1 MASRCESSHRFRS
14 MCRLAAR
21 SDCIFRRSASVPW
34 RAEPI
39 YCRGKRMVVSRLML
53 FLAGLLALMAPASA
67 AAPGATAST
76 PALVAAGEQEGSV
89 VWYTSIELQTAEK
102 LAKSFEAAYPG
113 IKVQVERNG
122 AERNFQRIAQERG
135 SNIHAVDAAEAS
147 DMGSFILW
155 KRQGWLAPFVPKD
168 VADKWPAEQRDP
180 DGCYATVR
188 FNLSPIVYNTRLV
201 KAEEAPKSFADLL
214 DKKWDGKLVK
224 AHPGYSGTIM
234 TVTYEMVR
242 DLGWDYLKQLG
253 QQHV

>member
-67 AAPGATAST
+67 AAPEPTAIT
-76 PALVAAGEQEGSV
+76 PELVAAAKQGGSV
-89 VWYTSIELQTAEK
+89 VWYTSIALPTAGK

-155 KRQGWLAPFVPKD
+155 KRQGWLAPFVPQD
-168 VADKWPAEQRDP
+168 VADTGAAGNHGHQ
-180 DGCYATVR
+180 
-188 FNLSPIVYNTRLV
+188 
-201 KAEEAPKSFADLL
+201 
-214 DKKWDGKLVK
+214 
-224 AHPGYSGTIM
+224 
-234 TVTYEMVR
+234 
-242 DLGWDYLKQLG
+242 
-253 QQHV
+253 